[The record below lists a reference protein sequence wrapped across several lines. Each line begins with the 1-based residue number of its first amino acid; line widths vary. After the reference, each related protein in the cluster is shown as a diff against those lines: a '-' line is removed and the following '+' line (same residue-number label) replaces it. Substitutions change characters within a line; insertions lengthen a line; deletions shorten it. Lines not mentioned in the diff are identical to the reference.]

1 MRIDARSLGL
11 FRIGIA
17 AVLLCDLVS
26 RAADLRAHY
35 SDWGVLPRWAT
46 ATWLGWGAWLS
57 PYMWRGEAW
66 WAALCMLVTAAAAV
80 GLLVGWRS
88 RVMAAV
94 CFVLAAGLH
103 ARNPAVVHGGDN
115 VLRVL
120 LFWMPF
126 LPLPGAWAL
135 GAGRVAKEA
144 VLDSVGVLAIRL
156 QLCLVYWTT
165 ALFKLNAAWLTDRD
179 AILTTFYYDQFVT
192 SWGKVL
198 RRFPTVMRAMAP
210 ATVALELVGPL
221 LVWLPWATAA
231 IRTAV
236 VLAFVAFHLLGLGP
250 ALTLGTFPWV
260 CAVAWTL
267 FLPSEV
273 WRRFDS
279 RSRAAT
285 PAASAAAG
293 SPDADAEMPSG
304 REVDPRHLRRGRAGK
319 LVVAA
324 VFVYLAVLAAAE
336 VWPSRLPL
344 PPALQ
349 APANLV
355 GIRQGWNM
363 FVRPPRDDGW
373 LIAAGRLAD
382 GRVYDVWRDAP
393 LDASKPTSVAATFG
407 NMRWIKYLSQLNER
421 EYVHHR
427 RLFGGYLCR
436 RWNEGHAGADRLTG
450 LQLYFVLERTL
461 PGGGEAEPQP
471 MLLWQQP
478 CPAPPRD

>member
-17 AVLLCDLVS
+17 AVLLCDLLS

-46 ATWLGWGAWLS
+46 ATWLGQGAWLS
-57 PYMWRGEAW
+57 PWMWRGEAW
-66 WAALCMLVTAAAAV
+66 WAAVCMVLTAAAAV
-80 GLLVGWRS
+80 GLLLGWRS
-88 RVMAAV
+88 RAMAAV

-103 ARNPAVVHGGDN
+103 ARNPAIVHGGDN

-135 GAGRVAKEA
+135 GAGRVTKEA
-144 VLDSVGVLAIRL
+144 VLESVGVLAIRL
-156 QLCLVYWTT
+156 QLCLVYWTS

-179 AILTTFYYDQFVT
+179 AILTAFYYDQFVT
-192 SWGKVL
+192 PWGKVL

-236 VLAFVAFHLLGLGP
+236 VVTFIAFHLLGLGP
-250 ALTLGTFPWV
+250 ALALGTFPWV

-267 FLPSEV
+267 FLPSEA
-273 WRRFDS
+273 WRRID
-279 RSRAAT
+279 RGARTAA
-285 PAASAAAG
+285 PAAADGAS
-293 SPDADAEMPSG
+293 DARPEPASDRDRKTDAQSS
-304 REVDPRHLRRGRAGK
+304 RRGRVAK
-319 LVVAA
+319 LVVVA
-324 VFVYLAVLAAAE
+324 VFAYLALLAAAE
-336 VWPSRLPL
+336 VCPSRVRLPS
-344 PPALQ
+344 ALQ
-349 APANLV
+349 APATVL
-355 GIRQGWNM
+355 GLRQGWNM

-373 LIAAGRLAD
+373 LIAAGKLAD
-382 GRVYDVWRDAP
+382 GRVHDVWRDAP
-393 LDASKPTSVAATFG
+393 LDASKPPSVVATFG
-407 NMRWIKYLSQLNER
+407 NSRWIKYLSQLNER

-427 RLFGGYLCR
+427 RLFGDYLCR
-436 RWNEGHAGADRLTG
+436 RWNERHAGADRLAG

-471 MLLWQQP
+471 MLLWQQT